1 MKSLIRIITL
11 LLFSTITF
19 FTIAAE
25 EEPVASEQTESTE
38 LAEGAELIEEPELT
52 EQPIPQYHLPNIPN
66 KRARLLLEHMTLMGR
81 EDEVVSLNNAEEE
94 FYGLYLPQANGQPQG
109 GILILHDEQ
118 QHGHWPDIIGPLR
131 EYLPQFGWSTL
142 TIELPDQLKRQ
153 RIPRPLESKPSES
166 ETLVDDSEL
175 ADGDSALA
183 QNSDDTNDE
192 EQNKEITKEAKDND
206 GPETAEPAK
215 VEDELTQTTED
226 EGEPALPR
234 LEKLPDL
241 PVKET
246 EILDQEDEAIDLI
259 ADYQAQNRQRINAAI
274 DYLQQQNQFNLIIIG
289 FGRGASWAID
299 YAHQQ
304 VQQEEEPKGLTLITI
319 DALPN
324 PYDKDL
330 INQQLVDIS
339 LPYLDL
345 LQNQTYAIDKTAAKR
360 LAIMRRNGNPDYQ
373 QILTQEIS
381 SYHEL
386 ENPTNRRIRGWIKNN
401 AGGSQITI
409 KP

>member
-142 TIELPDQLKRQ
+142 TIELPD
-153 RIPRPLESKPSES
+153 
-166 ETLVDDSEL
+166 
-175 ADGDSALA
+175 
-183 QNSDDTNDE
+183 
-192 EQNKEITKEAKDND
+192 
-206 GPETAEPAK
+206 
-215 VEDELTQTTED
+215 
-226 EGEPALPR
+226 
-234 LEKLPDL
+234 
-241 PVKET
+241 
-246 EILDQEDEAIDLI
+246 
-259 ADYQAQNRQRINAAI
+259 
-274 DYLQQQNQFNLIIIG
+274 
-289 FGRGASWAID
+289 
-299 YAHQQ
+299 
-304 VQQEEEPKGLTLITI
+304 
-319 DALPN
+319 
-324 PYDKDL
+324 
-330 INQQLVDIS
+330 
-339 LPYLDL
+339 
-345 LQNQTYAIDKTAAKR
+345 
-360 LAIMRRNGNPDYQ
+360 
-373 QILTQEIS
+373 
-381 SYHEL
+381 
-386 ENPTNRRIRGWIKNN
+386 
-401 AGGSQITI
+401 
-409 KP
+409 